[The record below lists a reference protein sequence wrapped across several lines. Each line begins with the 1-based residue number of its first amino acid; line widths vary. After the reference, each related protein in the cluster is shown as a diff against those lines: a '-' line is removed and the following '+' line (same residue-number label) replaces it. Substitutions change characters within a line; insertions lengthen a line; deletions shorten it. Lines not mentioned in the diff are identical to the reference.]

1 MLRSAGQL
9 EHFLLINV
17 ILKKSSTMSRVFSA
31 VSRNKQSLS
40 WFPVSNYL
48 LFSQLNLPSVFPS
61 LKWRVVTMSAETCN
75 LNNAIWFCGGEN
87 KTDHLFLCLHPHV
100 QFTASSNSLESRWD
114 RYTYGWLAFPECDL
128 TLCLCCAYWTAPSYM
143 VFDPKAFSQF
153 EFSNRDYVQQPLTQT
168 KCPITLIDSLNCT
181 ERIEWSVLA

>member
-1 MLRSAGQL
+1 MLRSAGHL

-17 ILKKSSTMSRVFSA
+17 ILKKSSTMSRVFPA

-40 WFPVSNYL
+40 WFPVLNYL
-48 LFSQLNLPSVFPS
+48 LFSQLNLSPVFPS

-114 RYTYGWLAFPECDL
+114 RYTYGWLDFPECDL
-128 TLCLCCAYWTAPSYM
+128 TLRWLLTVLCLLNCPFIHGVWTVWIFQQRLCAAT
-143 VFDPKAFSQF
+143 FD
-153 EFSNRDYVQQPLTQT
+153 T
-168 KCPITLIDSLNCT
+168 KCLITLIDSLNCI

>member
-1 MLRSAGQL
+1 MYLVISCRIHGQAL
-9 EHFLLINV
+9 NTQASRATWALSLNKCHLKEKQHNV
-17 ILKKSSTMSRVFSA
+17 SCFFSA

-48 LFSQLNLPSVFPS
+48 LFSQLNLSPVFPS

-114 RYTYGWLAFPECDL
+114 RYTYGWLDFPECDL
-128 TLCLCCAYWTAPSYM
+128 TLRWLLTVLCL
-143 VFDPKAFSQF
+143 
-153 EFSNRDYVQQPLTQT
+153 
-168 KCPITLIDSLNCT
+168 LNCPF
-181 ERIEWSVLA
+181 IHGVWP

>member
-17 ILKKSSTMSRVFSA
+17 ILKKSSTMSRVFPA
-31 VSRNKQSLS
+31 ASRNKQSLS
-40 WFPVSNYL
+40 WFPVLNYL
-48 LFSQLNLPSVFPS
+48 LFSQLNLSPVFPS

-87 KTDHLFLCLHPHV
+87 KTDHLFLCLHPHI

-128 TLCLCCAYWTAPSYM
+128 TLRWLLTVLCL
-143 VFDPKAFSQF
+143 
-153 EFSNRDYVQQPLTQT
+153 
-168 KCPITLIDSLNCT
+168 LNCPF
-181 ERIEWSVLA
+181 IHGVWP